1 MKRNDII
8 ERIQNLTDE
17 QFSMLLTLYSQ
28 LSEES
33 DPNGQALYQTS
44 A

>member
-1 MKRNDII
+1 MNRNDII

-17 QFSMLLTLYSQ
+17 QFSLLLTLYSQ
-28 LSEES
+28 QFGEFDLT
-33 DPNGQALYQTS
+33 DPAPSQTS

>member
-1 MKRNDII
+1 MNRNDII

-17 QFSMLLTLYSQ
+17 QFSLLLTLYSQ
-28 LSEES
+28 QSGES
-33 DPNGQALYQTS
+33 DPTDQALIQTS